1 MLRTLLFE
9 GLTIE
14 QALMQ
19 VLAIVMVVFIVMPIH
34 ELSHGLVAYK
44 LGDRTAKNSGRLSFN
59 PLAHIDPIGALMIL
73 FIGFGWAKPV
83 PVDPRNFKNYSTGR
97 TCK

>member
-34 ELSHGLVAYK
+34 EKAEHSC
-44 LGDRTAKNSGRLSFN
+44 TNSC
-59 PLAHIDPIGALMIL
+59 
-73 FIGFGWAKPV
+73 
-83 PVDPRNFKNYSTGR
+83 
-97 TCK
+97 TCS